1 METRKL
7 YYEDSHLREFSA
19 DVLSCEE
26 TEKGFAVILNAT
38 AFYPEGGGQACD
50 LGTLG
55 DANVLDVREKG
66 EAIVHLCDKPLE
78 AGSQVTGTI
87 DWARRFDL
95 MQQHSGEHM
104 VSGVIH
110 RRYGYHNVGFHM
122 GEHMITI
129 DFDGVVPA
137 EDLPAIEAEVNAGIW
152 ENLPIRCWYPEPEIL
167 PTVGYRTKKE
177 LPWPVRIV
185 DIQGAD
191 RCACCGIHTA
201 FTGEVGLVKLTSCVK
216 LRGGVRIVMRCGGR
230 ALRRVQEIYEQNRR
244 ISQQLSA
251 QLHETADAVK
261 KLGDA
266 LAEEKLRS
274 NELQKEVF
282 NHIAD
287 GYANCENVLHFADNL
302 TSVQIRELADVIAGK
317 VRGFAAVFSG
327 TGNCY
332 SYCLAT
338 RNGDLRELGKAMNS
352 ALQGR
357 GGGKPNFQQGS
368 VQTQKT
374 HIEAFFSV
382 HSG

>member
-1 METRKL
+1 
-7 YYEDSHLREFSA
+7 
-19 DVLSCEE
+19 
-26 TEKGFAVILNAT
+26 
-38 AFYPEGGGQACD
+38 
-50 LGTLG
+50 
-55 DANVLDVREKG
+55 
-66 EAIVHLCDKPLE
+66 
-78 AGSQVTGTI
+78 
-87 DWARRFDL
+87 
-95 MQQHSGEHM
+95 
-104 VSGVIH
+104 
-110 RRYGYHNVGFHM
+110 
-122 GEHMITI
+122 
-129 DFDGVVPA
+129 
-137 EDLPAIEAEVNAGIW
+137 
-152 ENLPIRCWYPEPEIL
+152 
-167 PTVGYRTKKE
+167 
-177 LPWPVRIV
+177 VRIV

-191 RCACCGIHTA
+191 LCACCGIHTA

-230 ALRRVQEIYEQNRR
+230 ALRHVQEIYEQNRR

-287 GYANCENVLHFADNL
+287 GYANCENVLYFADNL

-352 ALQGR
+352 TLQGR

-374 HIEAFFSV
+374 HIEAFFSA